1 MAPSQQRLP
10 RGQRK
15 RNSDPLKDLAFLADL
30 TLDFPRRH
38 LLESVAE
45 EDVWSDVAA
54 TEPTPALSVSG
65 SLDFGRDLMPA
76 YVPVRTLKNYQRGK
90 RFTGSSVPKLE
101 LFKFV
106 AEQDTNRSPVGVDAI
121 NAKLGKRSFQSEPA
135 PMRRPPGLFDLLN
148 GEPLKDVSRSC
159 APPSPSP
166 ESIHEFIHELAR
178 RSAANKEASQ
188 DDANI
193 SDSQKASVVMNLSEL
208 PFLPGLLAVAA
219 EPKQGD
225 RQESECSVPEQSLT
239 QMPTKKKADYI
250 SLRYTQND
258 QQGSPAGFTLVAGA
272 SVRIPASVSID
283 SGKQGALENHIRFAV
298 HPPLPDGLIFCKRT
312 GLISGIP
319 KQVQENPSVH
329 EITVSIPAM
338 GANGTPLG
346 RLPLTSCTILVRT
359 IDLSHYVQSP
369 SVSTNE
375 DDEALVL
382 KLRKSCPADDIEKI
396 AS

>member
-1 MAPSQQRLP
+1 
-10 RGQRK
+10 
-15 RNSDPLKDLAFLADL
+15 
-30 TLDFPRRH
+30 
-38 LLESVAE
+38 
-45 EDVWSDVAA
+45 
-54 TEPTPALSVSG
+54 
-65 SLDFGRDLMPA
+65 MPA

-90 RFTGSSVPKLE
+90 RFPGSSVPKLE

-106 AEQDTNRSPVGVDAI
+106 AEQDPKPSPVGVDAI
-121 NAKLGKRSFQSEPA
+121 NAKLGKRSLQSEPA

-148 GEPLKDVSRSC
+148 GDSKDVSRSC

-178 RSAANKEASQ
+178 RSAASKEASQ

-225 RQESECSVPEQSLT
+225 RQESESSVPEQSST

-250 SLRYTQND
+250 SLRYTQNGNVD
-258 QQGSPAGFTLVAGA
+258 QQGSPEGLTLVAGA
-272 SVRIPASVSID
+272 SVRIPACVSID

-298 HPPLPDGLIFCKRT
+298 HPSLPDGLIFCKRT

-329 EITVSIPAM
+329 QITVSIPAM

-375 DDEALVL
+375 DDDALVL
-382 KLRKSCPADDIEKI
+382 KLRKSCAADGIEKI

>member
-1 MAPSQQRLP
+1 MAPSQQRLL
-10 RGQRK
+10 RGERK

-30 TLDFPRRH
+30 TLDFPRRQ

-45 EDVWSDVAA
+45 EDVWSDIAA
-54 TEPTPALSVSG
+54 TEPIPALSVSG
-65 SLDFGRDLMPA
+65 SLDFRRDSMPA

-90 RFTGSSVPKLE
+90 RFLDSSVPKLE

-106 AEQDTNRSPVGVDAI
+106 AEQDTNRSPVGVDA
-121 NAKLGKRSFQSEPA
+121 QSEPA
-135 PMRRPPGLFDLLN
+135 PMRRPPGLFDILN
-148 GEPLKDVSRSC
+148 GDSKDVSRSC

-178 RSAANKEASQ
+178 RSAASKEASQ

-219 EPKQGD
+219 EPKRGD
-225 RQESECSVPEQSLT
+225 RQESECSVSEQSLT

-250 SLRYTQND
+250 RLRYTQND
-258 QQGSPAGFTLVAGA
+258 QQGSPAGLTLVAGA
-272 SVRIPASVSID
+272 SVQIPAIVSID
-283 SGKQGALENHIRFAV
+283 SGKQGALEKHIRFAV
-298 HPPLPDGLIFCKRT
+298 HPRLPDGLIFCKRT

-382 KLRKSCPADDIEKI
+382 KLRKSCPVDGIEKI
-396 AS
+396 AP